1 MTAKEIK
8 QLRNYALNLINDED
22 IVQDLLLKII
32 ENNLNFPLAINY
44 IKLSAKGSIFYKK
57 RKEALNYSVSLST
70 APADAENCTIE
81 EIIQT
86 QKPDPEQNFEIQ
98 EFRSNLTEKELEIL
112 NLIEQGF
119 TVREIC
125 KKLKISS
132 KTCTKILKSIRLKAL
147 EYFAFGEANPP
158 KGSLGESLGP
168 LGKENKTAKTSH
180 L

>member
-8 QLRNYALNLINDED
+8 RLRSYGLNSINDED

-32 ENNLNFPLAINY
+32 ENNLNFKRAINY
-44 IKLSAKGSIFYKK
+44 IKLSAKGSIFYRKK
-57 RKEALNYSVSLST
+57 FE
-70 APADAENCTIE
+70 IE
-81 EIIQT
+81 EFKETLSQI
-86 QKPDPEQNFEIQ
+86 KLHVL
-98 EFRSNLTEKELEIL
+98 NLTLE
-112 NLIEQGF
+112 GF

-168 LGKENKTAKTSH
+168 LGKENKNQNFTFISENCQTKKEVKDDQKN
-180 L
+180 

>member
-1 MTAKEIK
+1 MTAKELTN
-8 QLRNYALNLINDED
+8 LRNFAMKIINDED

-32 ENNLNFPLAINY
+32 ENNLNFKLAINY

-86 QKPDPEQNFEIQ
+86 QEPDPEQNFEIQ
-98 EFRSNLTEKELEIL
+98 EFKSNLTEKEFEIL
-112 NLIEQGF
+112 NLIEEGF

-125 KKLKISS
+125 KSLKISS
-132 KTCTKILKSIRLKAL
+132 KTYSKIFKSIRQKAL
-147 EYFAFGEANPP
+147 NYF
-158 KGSLGESLGP
+158 
-168 LGKENKTAKTSH
+168 TTT
-180 L
+180 